1 LEVEELAPGL
11 WRWTAP
17 HPDWSAGQNWEQ
29 EVSCFYVEAGDAT
42 LVVDPLVPDDEAER
56 FWTSLD
62 RDVERRQLPV
72 AVLLTQAAH
81 ACSAGEVARRYGAGV
96 WGHEDGRGKVG
107 DAEFHAI
114 SPGDDIPGG
123 RALELDQEPGGSGTP
138 VYLPSHAAAAIGD
151 VFITVDGELRVWWGE
166 KHGNGEWYRERF
178 VPSLRRWLELPIERL
193 LVAHGAQVEGGV
205 DAIAA
210 ALERAPYTH
219 E

>member
-1 LEVEELAPGL
+1 VEVEELAPGL

-17 HPDWSAGQNWEQ
+17 HPDWSPEQNWEQ
-29 EVSCFYVEAGDAT
+29 EVSCFYVEADDAT
-42 LVVDPLVPDDEAER
+42 LVVDPLVPNDEAER

-62 RDVERRQLPV
+62 RDVERRELPV
-72 AVLLTQAAH
+72 AVL
-81 ACSAGEVARRYGAGV
+81 GEVARRYGAGV
-96 WGHEDGRGKVG
+96 WGHEDGRRKVG

-114 SPGDDIPGG
+114 SPGDDVPGG

-138 VYLPSHAAAAIGD
+138 LYLPSHTAAAIGD
-151 VFITVDGELRVWWGE
+151 VFITIDGELRVWWGE
-166 KHGNGEWYRERF
+166 KRGNGEWYRDRF
-178 VPSLRRWLELPIERL
+178 VPSLHRWLELPIERL

-210 ALERAPYTH
+210 ALERPPYTL